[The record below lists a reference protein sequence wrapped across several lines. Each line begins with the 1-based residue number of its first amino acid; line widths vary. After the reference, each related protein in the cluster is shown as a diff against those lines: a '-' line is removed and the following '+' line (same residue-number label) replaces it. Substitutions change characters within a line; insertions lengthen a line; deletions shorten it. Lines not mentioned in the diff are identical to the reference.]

1 MRLPALIVI
10 TDVSRY
16 GRAHTLAKLVVL
28 LSAAVPGSVMVQLRD
43 RSLPAGERLALGRDL
58 RKLTRA
64 HGQLLCINDR
74 LDLALVVGSDGVHL
88 GEHSVTPADARAL

>member
-16 GRAHTLAKLVVL
+16 GRAQTLAKLVVL

-43 RSLPAGERLALGRDL
+43 RSLPAGERRSPGLAG
-58 RKLTRA
+58 
-64 HGQLLCINDR
+64 
-74 LDLALVVGSDGVHL
+74 
-88 GEHSVTPADARAL
+88 P